1 VTLASLLVLASVLQ
15 RLEALWLC
23 KTFAALSGPGCITV
37 SIRAAKT
44 EVTDERINFGRV
56 IGGGLLAGLIINI
69 SEFILNGVLLAQQ
82 MEAAMR
88 SLNRPPVDN
97 QMIVWFVVL
106 GLLFGIVTVWL
117 YAAIRPRLG
126 PGVERQSARRLTVW
140 FLAYVYSDAAMGGH
154 AALPRRLILVT
165 TIWGLFEIVI
175 AAVAG
180 AWLYSEA

>member
-1 VTLASLLVLASVLQ
+1 M
-15 RLEALWLC
+15 
-23 KTFAALSGPGCITV
+23 SG
-37 SIRAAKT
+37 
-44 EVTDERINFGRV
+44 INLGRV

-69 SEFILNGVLLAQQ
+69 SEFILNGVVLAQQ

-106 GLLFGIVTVWL
+106 GFALGIVTVWL

-126 PGVERQSARRLTVW
+126 PGVRTAVCAALTIW
-140 FLAYVYSDAAMGGH
+140 FLAYLYSNAAM
-154 AALPRRLILVT
+154 AVMQLLPRRLLLVST
-165 TIWGLFEIVI
+165 VWGLFEIVI

>member
-1 VTLASLLVLASVLQ
+1 M
-15 RLEALWLC
+15 
-23 KTFAALSGPGCITV
+23 SG
-37 SIRAAKT
+37 
-44 EVTDERINFGRV
+44 INFGRV

-106 GLLFGIVTVWL
+106 GFALGIVTVWL

-126 PGVERQSARRLTVW
+126 PGVRTAVCTALTVW
-140 FLAYVYSDAAMGGH
+140 FLAYVYFRRGHGGH
-154 AALPRRLILVT
+154 AALPPKTDPRHHDMGTLRDRDR
-165 TIWGLFEIVI
+165 GSSGR
-175 AAVAG
+175 VA
-180 AWLYSEA
+180 YSEA